1 MNCEP
6 VVQACEDSLVQGPGI
21 GEWEQKGMKLRAS
34 KRVGSGNKALR
45 GIPGGEAFR
54 LRSEAS
60 AMVGLGKWRPGRS
73 PGEPQ
78 DTGLVGV
85 SGRLPS
91 QVQRTWRFSGGAP
104 RSAGTTWASATGPAL
119 PRREPLPSWGA
130 SSAVM
135 GAGS

>member
-6 VVQACEDSLVQGPGI
+6 VVQACEDSLVRGPGI
-21 GEWEQKGMKLRAS
+21 GEWEQKGMKLCAS
-34 KRVGSGNKALR
+34 KRVGSGNKALW

-54 LRSEAS
+54 LEIRSF
-60 AMVGLGKWRPGRS
+60 RPGGT
-73 PGEPQ
+73 GEVEARKVSWGPQ

-91 QVQRTWRFSGGAP
+91 QVRQTWRFSGGAP

-119 PRREPLPSWGA
+119 PGREPLPSWGA